1 MNAIEAAEKAGVW
14 LSFDPN
20 LRKPLWGSE
29 ELAKEQIRYGL
40 GHCHIL
46 KISDDELV
54 WLTGEQDYEKAIQQL
69 RVEFRI
75 PLILLSLGKDGS
87 RAYCG
92 EERAEVPAF
101 LNENTIETTGAGDTF
116 MGCMLHQ
123 ILKKGYQHLSR
134 QDMEKML
141 TLANAAASIITT
153 RRGALRVMPK
163 EQEILELIRF

>member
-1 MNAIEAAEKAGVW
+1 MVKLVRMVLDYSTFSLTDEPVRTATMSAIEAAEKAGVW
-14 LSFDPN
+14 ISFDPN
-20 LRKPLWGSE
+20 LRKPLWESE
-29 ELAKEQIRYGL
+29 
-40 GHCHIL
+40 
-46 KISDDELV
+46 
-54 WLTGEQDYEKAIQQL
+54 EQDYEKAIRKL
-69 RVEFRI
+69 RTEFQI

-123 ILKKGYQHLSR
+123 ILKKGYQNLIR
-134 QDMEKML
+134 QDMEEML

-153 RRGALRVMPK
+153 RRGALRVMP
-163 EQEILELIRF
+163 EEEEILKRIKL

>member
-1 MNAIEAAEKAGVW
+1 M
-14 LSFDPN
+14 
-20 LRKPLWGSE
+20 WGSE

-163 EQEILELIRF
+163 EEEILELIRF